1 MLSPCDGFGTVGKL
15 LDLLCVY
22 LNTIQ
27 HHITVD
33 VNQVIIELNFP
44 NKKSF
49 KLILQTFYVAHL

>member
-33 VNQVIIELNFP
+33 VVN
-44 NKKSF
+44 
-49 KLILQTFYVAHL
+49 KLIKLL